1 MNIIMY
7 YDKFRCKLRY
17 RYKDNKL
24 RHLYDMIIY
33 DMIRGKLQCA

>member
-24 RHLYDMIIY
+24 RHLYDMI
-33 DMIRGKLQCA
+33 RGKLKCA